1 MSKITPTMIRDKMGS
16 GNVCTV
22 RCPDG
27 TKAVIERCPPRQN
40 VPEEYFFIDW
50 DASDV
55 EYCVVSIEA
64 LANALNRCML

>member
-1 MSKITPTMIRDKMGS
+1 MSKITPAMIRTMMGS
-16 GNVCTV
+16 NTVCTV

-27 TKAVIERCPPRQN
+27 TEATIERCPPRHN
-40 VPEEYFFIDW
+40 VPAEYFFIDW

-64 LANALNRCML
+64 LAKVLNNHK

>member
-1 MSKITPTMIRDKMGS
+1 MSKITTAMIRSKMGS

-22 RCPDG
+22 CCPDG
-27 TKAVIERCPPRQN
+27 TKAIIERCPPRQN
-40 VPEEYFFIDW
+40 VPDEYFFIDW

-64 LANALNRCML
+64 LVKALNCHR